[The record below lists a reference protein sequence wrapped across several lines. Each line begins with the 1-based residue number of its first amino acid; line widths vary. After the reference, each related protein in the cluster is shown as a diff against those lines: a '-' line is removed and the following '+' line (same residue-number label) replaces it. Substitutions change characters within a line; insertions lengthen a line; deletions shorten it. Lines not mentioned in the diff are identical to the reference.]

1 MHILQYRFLYA
12 VALHVVGTNKLMHV
26 VRDVTHWWRGASH
39 SQLLEG
45 INKQL
50 PFRPITSLIK
60 LEICDH
66 SLLWL
71 NRATHPTQPRLDQPQ
86 LTRAHAPFICDRW
99 RCSPRGATEST
110 IEPITS
116 RRNITSQCDV
126 TASSLLALVG
136 FWRDFLCFL
145 CRVIVAV
152 LNVHLGEQWKTSG

>member
-12 VALHVVGTNKLMHV
+12 IALHVVGTNKLMHV

-60 LEICDH
+60 LEICD
-66 SLLWL
+66 STEQL
-71 NRATHPTQPRLDQPQ
+71 TQPNLASTSLILRARIRRLFATDG
-86 LTRAHAPFICDRW
+86 AG
-99 RCSPRGATEST
+99 SPRGATEST

-145 CRVIVAV
+145 YRVFVAV

>member
-1 MHILQYRFLYA
+1 MTSLTA
-12 VALHVVGTNKLMHV
+12 G
-26 VRDVTHWWRGASH
+26 WRGASK

-50 PFRPITSLIK
+50 LFRPITSLIK
-60 LEICDH
+60 LEICD
-66 SLLWL
+66 STEQP
-71 NRATHPTQPRLDQPQ
+71 NVPMQPRLNS
-86 LTRAHAPFICDRW
+86 LNLRARMRRLFATDGAG
-99 RCSPRGATEST
+99 SPRGATEST

-145 CRVIVAV
+145 CRVFVAV